1 MIAEWLKLPK
11 HGPEISDAIASFD
24 PETLERK
31 HVNKAD
37 VIHAFAQTGNRTAVN
52 IVKRIPE
59 QDGILDAATV
69 DKILIGAHCEM
80 QRISEEFQHGRR
92 VAELIRPILSTL
104 RESGINR
111 KIRMVD
117 IGCGTGFVLRWLTA
131 KHALENVELIGVDF
145 NAALIEEAARLAKA
159 EDLDCQFRV
168 ANAFSLAEPADIYIS
183 TGILHHFQD
192 TALKE
197 LFENQSTPETVAF
210 VHFDFYNMP
219 LAPLGSWL
227 FHAVRMRMPLVKHDG
242 VLSAMRTHKCG
253 ELLDT
258 VKHAAP
264 DFAAMIFGVRLW
276 GLPVPRVFHS
286 VVGIRPEYKSG
297 FLKHLGKRKIYSLGV
312 ME

>member
-1 MIAEWLKLPK
+1 MFAEWLKLPK
-11 HGPEISDAIASFD
+11 HGPEISDAITSFD

-31 HVNKAD
+31 HVYKAD
-37 VIHAFAQTGNRTAVN
+37 VISSFAQIGNRTAVK
-52 IVKRIPE
+52 IVEKMPE
-59 QDGILDAATV
+59 RDGILDAATV

-92 VAELIRPILSTL
+92 VAELITPILRTL
-104 RESGINR
+104 REHGIDR
-111 KIRMVD
+111 RIRIVD

-131 KHALENVELIGVDF
+131 KRALENVELIGVDF
-145 NAALIEEAARLAKA
+145 NAALVEEAARLAKA
-159 EDLDCQFRV
+159 EGLDCQFRV
-168 ANAFSLAEPADIYIS
+168 ANAFSLAEPADIYLS
-183 TGILHHFQD
+183 TGILHHFHGA
-192 TALKE
+192 ALNE
-197 LFENQSTPETVAF
+197 LFKNQSTPQTVAF

-227 FHAVRMRMPLVKHDG
+227 FHAVWMRMPLTKHDG

-258 VKHAAP
+258 VKSAAP

-286 VVGIRPEYKSG
+286 VVGIRPGYKPG
-297 FLKHLGKRKIYSLGV
+297 FLKHLGKRRIYSLGV